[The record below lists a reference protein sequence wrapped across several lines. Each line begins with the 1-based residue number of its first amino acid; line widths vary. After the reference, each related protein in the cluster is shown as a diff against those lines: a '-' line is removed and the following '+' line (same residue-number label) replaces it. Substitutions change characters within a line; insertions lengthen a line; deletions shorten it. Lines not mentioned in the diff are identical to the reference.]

1 MLRMMRSREWN
12 DDVDNDDVDEEEE
25 GNDVEEDDV
34 EEEGRS
40 QDRDTHF
47 CVSLHNRHAHGHVTS
62 HKSIFYAKLYSIKLE
77 TQRKPNSHRTFSASL
92 RSRNAQEQF

>member
-25 GNDVEEDDV
+25 GNAVEEDDV

-47 CVSLHNRHAHGHVTS
+47 A
-62 HKSIFYAKLYSIKLE
+62 
-77 TQRKPNSHRTFSASL
+77 
-92 RSRNAQEQF
+92 